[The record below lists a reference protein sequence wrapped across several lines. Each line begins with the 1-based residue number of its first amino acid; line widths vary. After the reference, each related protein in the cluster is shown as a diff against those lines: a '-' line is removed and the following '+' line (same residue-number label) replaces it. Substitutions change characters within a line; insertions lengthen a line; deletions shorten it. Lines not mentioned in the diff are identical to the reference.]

1 MYRWVGV
8 VKYLGMTGGAVIV
21 TGIRKGRVD
30 TDSARVDRSARARK
44 AKVLVNPSDL
54 LLAEKPILRALRR
67 IRSKGRTERVFG

>member
-1 MYRWVGV
+1 
-8 VKYLGMTGGAVIV
+8 MTGGAVTV

-30 TDSARVDRSARARK
+30 TDSARVDRSARTRK

-67 IRSKGRTERVFG
+67 VWKKGGIERIFA